1 MTAAATPGLGIR
13 LGSTRRIIL
22 GMTPIGTGMIL
33 GTMVVTA
40 GTVAGTVGTTRGITI
55 TITIPGTMDIMGGTV
70 ATIPIMA
77 EPASFI
83 TVLQVLNVT
92 AALATMVPEALAMV
106 VLPPIRQVLSEAAA

>member
-22 GMTPIGTGMIL
+22 GTTPIGTGMI
-33 GTMVVTA
+33 
-40 GTVAGTVGTTRGITI
+40 
-55 TITIPGTMDIMGGTV
+55 PGTMDIMAGTV